1 MTAKAQRMVAQLATV
16 PTQRLS
22 GLRVSRL
29 KYASATHIA
38 EMLRGLLAYQSINSS
53 GDQTTLQASS
63 MFQSSSD
70 TNNNSAATTT
80 NTAASPTGS
89 PLNTSSTSN
98 TTTAQN
104 SGYQGRPF
112 SIIADQTQN

>member
-1 MTAKAQRMVAQLATV
+1 
-16 PTQRLS
+16 
-22 GLRVSRL
+22 
-29 KYASATHIA
+29 
-38 EMLRGLLAYQSINSS
+38 S

-112 SIIADQTQN
+112 SIIADQTQNSVIVNANPELMVEIENAIN